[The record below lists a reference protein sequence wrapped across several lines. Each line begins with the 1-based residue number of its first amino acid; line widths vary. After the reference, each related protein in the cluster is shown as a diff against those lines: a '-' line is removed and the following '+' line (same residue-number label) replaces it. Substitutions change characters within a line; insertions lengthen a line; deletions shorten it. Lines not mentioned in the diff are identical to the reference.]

1 MEIIDNKALL
11 LRTRDPSKYS
21 IIPKH
26 KVVGEED
33 GIYQIAVY
41 WGLDESRVLKNLGVK
56 DVPSPIKGRYGWP
69 GKYKPMDHQIET
81 AAFLTLHRRAFCFND
96 PGTGKT
102 LSALWAADYLIE
114 RGEVRRVLVLCPLSI
129 MHSAWM
135 GDIMNSTMHRSAIVA
150 HHQQASRRIEMIQ
163 RDYEIVIANY
173 DGLNLT

>member
-56 DVPSPIKGRYGWP
+56 DVPSAMVGRAS
-69 GKYKPMDHQIET
+69 T
-81 AAFLTLHRRAFCFND
+81 
-96 PGTGKT
+96 
-102 LSALWAADYLIE
+102 SLWITKLKQQ
-114 RGEVRRVLVLCPLSI
+114 
-129 MHSAWM
+129 HS
-135 GDIMNSTMHRSAIVA
+135 
-150 HHQQASRRIEMIQ
+150 
-163 RDYEIVIANY
+163 
-173 DGLNLT
+173 